1 VDSDIQ
7 VYGTSWCGLT
17 FRVREYLMKAR
28 LTYEFFDIERDPKAR
43 EFVWAMTDGHLRF
56 PMVVIEHQLVTE
68 PTIAEL
74 QRVIDAHAI
83 RPRRRR
89 SRTGTSLESL
99 PYERIGEMSE
109 D

>member
-1 VDSDIQ
+1 MDSEIQ

-28 LTYEFFDIERDPKAR
+28 LTYEFFDIEGDPKAR
-43 EFVWAMTDGHLRF
+43 EFASAMTDGRLRF
-56 PMVVIEHQLVTE
+56 PIVVIAHQLVTE

-83 RPRRRR
+83 RPMRRR
-89 SRTGTSLESL
+89 SRKDASLETITL
-99 PYERIGEMSE
+99 PS